1 MLLKYRPG
9 LVITEGH
16 SLIHSLRPKTLSG
29 QLNLYLGL
37 GLAVFAVLAGLLIH
51 QLVSHTLDQTLRD
64 KAEALS
70 QQLALVTLDSVLMR
84 DYAVI
89 ERYADDLVKQGH
101 GIVYLKIVT
110 DQQEVLAQ
118 AGQMPGDEHR
128 VLKQVTPIEF
138 LNRDIG
144 QIELYYS
151 RELVQQTF
159 RNLMAIGLLGLV
171 LILVLQSWLIKWFLQ
186 RRLVHPVQLLVE
198 TIQPLSESMET
209 STAHLA
215 NQPEEVRQ
223 IQQHFEQLNA
233 SIQAHISALKKAH
246 LFTTQANER
255 LRDGQR
261 LAAIGQMAAGLAHN
275 LNTPLANIVGYA
287 QMTLQSTDD
296 PKLQERMHIIER
308 QAKSCS
314 GVVKSLLN
322 AARRPDTQLMEL
334 DLKPFLQSF
343 CDLVRP
349 VLQQKGLKHLRL
361 HAKPLC
367 ILADESLLEQVLFNL
382 LDNAVDA
389 GANEIEIQLNH
400 QAWLDII
407 DNGEG
412 IPANKHQA
420 IFEAFITTKAAGKGT
435 GLGLFLSQQMLKSM
449 HSSLSLVASQPG
461 QTHFRIDLKK
471 MVTNHE

>member
-1 MLLKYRPG
+1 MKFEFRPQ
-9 LVITEGH
+9 
-16 SLIHSLRPKTLSG
+16 TLSA

-37 GLAVFAVLAGLLIH
+37 GLGVFALLAAILIH
-51 QLVSHTLDQTLRD
+51 LLVSHTLEQTLRD

-101 GIVYLKIVT
+101 GIVYLKIIT
-110 DQQEVLAQ
+110 EQDQVLAQ
-118 AGQMPGDEHR
+118 SGTLPKSQKNALR
-128 VLKQVTPIEF
+128 QVTPIFF
-138 LNRDIG
+138 LNREIG
-144 QIELYYS
+144 QIELHYS
-151 RELVQQTF
+151 RELVQKTF
-159 RNLMAIGLLGLV
+159 RNLMALGLLGLV
-171 LILVLQSWLIKWFLQ
+171 LILIVQSWLIKWFLQ
-186 RRLVHPVQLLVE
+186 RRLIHPIQALVGAMD
-198 TIQPLSESMET
+198 PLSKNLEHHT
-209 STAHLA
+209 DSTT

-223 IQQHFEQLNA
+223 IQAHFNQLNA
-233 SIQAHISALKKAH
+233 SIREHISALNQAH
-246 LFTTQANER
+246 HFTTQATER

-275 LNTPLANIVGYA
+275 LNTPLANIIGYA
-287 QMTLQSTDD
+287 QMTAQATEDN
-296 PKLQERMHIIER
+296 KLQARMQVIER
-308 QAKSCS
+308 QAKTCS

-322 AARRPDTQLMEL
+322 ASRRPDTQLTQF
-334 DLKPFLQSF
+334 DLKPFLQNF

-349 VLQQKGLKHLRL
+349 VLQQKGLKTLQL
-361 HAKPLC
+361 DIEPLKVQ
-367 ILADESLLEQVLFNL
+367 ADESLLEQVLFNL

-389 GANEIEIQLNH
+389 GADTIIIQLNH

-412 IPANKHQA
+412 IPEDKHQA

-449 HSSLSLVASQPG
+449 QSSLTLIASKPG
-461 QTHFRIDLKK
+461 HSHFRIALAKA
-471 MVTNHE
+471 NNYES